1 MEFLNNFI
9 DGLTGIIETVYGF
22 FSGFI
27 DNSIMLFKYIGIAST
42 TAYNL
47 VASLPTW
54 LQAFGTVTVLI
65 SVIFMILGR
74 ETGGDKSD

>member
-1 MEFLNNFI
+1 MEFINNFI
-9 DGLTGIIETVYGF
+9 DGLTGIIEAVYGF

-27 DNSIMLFKYIGIAST
+27 DNFIMLFKYIGIAST

-74 ETGGDKSD
+74 ETGGAKSD

>member
-1 MEFLNNFI
+1 MEFITSFI
-9 DGLTGIIETVYGF
+9 DGFVGIVESVYGF
-22 FSGFI
+22 FTGFI
-27 DNSIMLFKYIGIAST
+27 GNMIMLFEYIGIAST

>member
-1 MEFLNNFI
+1 MEFITKFI
-9 DGLTGIIETVYGF
+9 DGLTGIIEAVWGF
-22 FSGFI
+22 FSGLI
-27 DNSIMLFKYIGIAST
+27 DNFIMLFEYIGIAST

-54 LQAFGTVTVLI
+54 LQAFGTVTVLV

>member
-1 MEFLNNFI
+1 MEFLTKFI
-9 DGLTGIIETVYGF
+9 DGLTGIIEAVWGF
-22 FSGFI
+22 FTGLI
-27 DNSIMLFKYIGIAST
+27 DNFIMLFEYIGIAST

-54 LQAFGTVTVLI
+54 LQAFGTVTVLV

>member
-1 MEFLNNFI
+1 MEFITKFI
-9 DGLTGIIETVYGF
+9 DGFTGIIEAVWGF
-22 FSGFI
+22 FSGLI
-27 DNSIMLFKYIGIAST
+27 DNFIMLYEYIVIAST

-54 LQAFGTVTVLI
+54 LQAFGTVTVLV

>member
-1 MEFLNNFI
+1 MEFLTDFI
-9 DGLTGIIETVYGF
+9 DGLTGIIESVWQF
-22 FSGFI
+22 FTGFI
-27 DNSIMLFKYIGIAST
+27 DNIVMLFEYIGIASS

-54 LQAFGTVTVLI
+54 LQAFGTVTVLV